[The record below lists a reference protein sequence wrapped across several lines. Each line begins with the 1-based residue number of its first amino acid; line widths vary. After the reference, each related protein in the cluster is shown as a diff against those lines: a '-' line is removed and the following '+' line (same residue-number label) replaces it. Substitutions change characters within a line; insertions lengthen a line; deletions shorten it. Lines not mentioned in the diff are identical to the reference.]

1 MSDNSSAPHSKA
13 WGIYLGVALIL
24 VAFNLRPVFS
34 SLSILL
40 FPDIAD
46 STGMSGL
53 QAGLLT
59 TLPVL
64 CLGVFAPL
72 APFGASKIGAERTM
86 FLALIIL
93 AIGTALRGFGT
104 LSALY
109 TGSILAGIAIALG
122 NVLMPSLVKRDFPHH
137 IALMTGLFSM
147 ALCGGAAL
155 AVGFT
160 VPIKQLLNGSWQL
173 TLAAWAIPV
182 LVVIL
187 LWIPQLKSHSGEGAK
202 GRYKVQGL
210 LRQPIAWQVTFFMGL
225 QSALAYS
232 VFGWLAQ
239 IIVER
244 GISPEKAGI
253 ITSVSILIQVVSSLI
268 MPIIAGRRSSQSGI
282 CVFLSSTAGIGLTG
296 FLLAPLST
304 IWIWV
309 VLQGI
314 GQGGLIAVAM
324 VIIALRSHDASVASH
339 LSGMAQGFGYC
350 IAAIGPFL
358 VGIIH
363 QITGGFTA
371 TAGLFLALCIGASL
385 FGYLAGRPIAIPI
398 KAQRIDN

>member
-1 MSDNSSAPHSKA
+1 MSGNLSAPRSKV
-13 WGIYLGVALIL
+13 WSIYLGLALIL

-40 FPDIAD
+40 FPDISN
-46 STGMSGL
+46 STGMSGF

-64 CLGVFAPL
+64 CLGIFAPL

-86 FLALIIL
+86 FLALIVL
-93 AIGTALRGFGT
+93 AIGTALRGFGS
-104 LSALY
+104 LPALY

-122 NVLMPSLVKRDFPHH
+122 NVLMPSLVKRDFPHQ

-147 ALCGGAAL
+147 ALCGGAAF

-160 VPIKQLLNGSWQL
+160 VPLKHLLHESWQL

-182 LVVIL
+182 LLVIL
-187 LWIPQLKSHSGEGAK
+187 LWIPQLKSHSGEGAR

-210 LRQPIAWQVTFFMGL
+210 LKQPIAWQVTFFMGL

-244 GISPEKAGI
+244 GIPAEKAGI

-282 CVFLSSTAGIGLTG
+282 CVFLSCTAGIGLAG
-296 FLLAPLST
+296 FLLAPIST

-309 VLQGI
+309 VLQGL

-324 VIIALRSHDASVASH
+324 VIIALRSHDAPVASH

-363 QITGGFTA
+363 QVTGGFTA
-371 TAGLFLALCIGASL
+371 TIGLFIALCLGAAVS
-385 FGYLAGRPIAIPI
+385 GYLAGRPITIPI
-398 KAQRIDN
+398 KAEPID

>member
-1 MSDNSSAPHSKA
+1 MSSNLHAPRSKA
-13 WGIYLGVALIL
+13 WSIYLGLALIL

-40 FPDIAD
+40 FPDISDA
-46 STGMSGL
+46 TGMSGF

-59 TLPVL
+59 TVPVL
-64 CLGVFAPL
+64 CLGIFAPL
-72 APFGASKIGAERTM
+72 APFGASKIGAERTL
-86 FLALIIL
+86 FLALIVL
-93 AIGTALRGFGT
+93 AIGTALRGFGN
-104 LSALY
+104 LPALY
-109 TGSILAGIAIALG
+109 ISSILVGAAIALG
-122 NVLMPSLVKRDFPHH
+122 NVLMPSLVKRDFPQN

-147 ALCGGAAL
+147 ALCGGAAF

-160 VPIKQLLNGSWQL
+160 VPLKHMLHGSWQL
-173 TLAAWAIPV
+173 TLAAWTVPV
-182 LVVIL
+182 LFAIF
-187 LWIPQLKSHSGEGAK
+187 LWLPQLKSHSGEGARS
-202 GRYKVQGL
+202 RYKVSSL
-210 LRQPIAWQVTFFMGL
+210 LKQPIAWQVTLFMGL
-225 QSALAYS
+225 QSALAYC

-244 GISPEKAGI
+244 GIEPEQAGM
-253 ITSVSILIQVVSSLI
+253 ITSVSILIQVIASLI
-268 MPIIAGRRSSQSGI
+268 MPIIAGRRSSQSGTCI
-282 CVFLSSTAGIGLTG
+282 FLSTIAGIGLTG

-309 VLQGI
+309 ILQGL

-324 VIIALRSHDASVASH
+324 VIIALRSHDALVASH

-363 QITGGFTA
+363 EATGGFTA
-371 TAGLFLALCIGASL
+371 TAAL
-385 FGYLAGRPIAIPI
+385 FGTLCLGAAISGYFAGRPITIPV
-398 KAQRIDN
+398 KAEHI